1 MAHVSQGGLLIK
13 SNLSMQGHVCFI
25 WFLGETKLAFHIYHF
40 HFLLSLPFHTTKF
53 PLKHFSISSS
63 LFIMGLVASI
73 QSDKDKQAM
82 LLMFPKSLQ
91 AEWRLLRWSDEL
103 TMQDIG

>member
-1 MAHVSQGGLLIK
+1 
-13 SNLSMQGHVCFI
+13 
-25 WFLGETKLAFHIYHF
+25 
-40 HFLLSLPFHTTKF
+40 
-53 PLKHFSISSS
+53 
-63 LFIMGLVASI
+63 MGLVASI

-103 TMQDIG
+103 TMQDIGQSRSDGSVIG